1 MYEIEVTAT
10 TTAIEVRAPYHP
22 DFPAAARRLD
32 GIWSSTC
39 RCWTFRAAQKEGV
52 HALLS
57 RIFGWTPAPS
67 GATAVIRVTLD
78 AWNARESEVR
88 LTGRT
93 LAARYSRDGAVII
106 DPVAVII
113 DGEFA
118 PAGGSRRRP
127 AVIDDQ
133 REVTLEVTLPEEAL
147 EAATELE
154 WTRVEP
160 EPEPEP
166 EPEAEPEAAD
176 AATAALD
183 EVAADL
189 IALADGEDID
199 LHVEDGTVGATM
211 SGAEFTAL
219 GTEDG
224 EVIIT
229 RILPDGEEMYDDGPA
244 RPTRARTTRLFRAWV
259 AETHAV
265 LARRQAEAILR
276 GDAMEAAVASL
287 LAEGDGAPHGT
298 YGWGDET
305 PTWNDLTLPHGSV
318 LRRRY
323 VGVSPEAPTGWEW
336 EARGRLRR
344 ADAPAITAMVRA
356 GVLPATLAAP
366 ALPAATRERIRGEAI
381 AAALDRA
388 LEDAGAQPAWE
399 RALMREG
406 AAEGDPESGLPEEA
420 TLTII
425 DRECQWALAIAGPA
439 GTVPINPA
447 ATGTMPAWAS
457 GPALREWITSTLGAE
472 AAAHADLAGL
482 D

>member
-154 WTRVEP
+154 WTRVDP
-160 EPEPEP
+160 
-166 EPEAEPEAAD
+166 EPEAAD
-176 AATAALD
+176 AATTAALD

-199 LHVEDGTVGATM
+199 LHVEDGRVGATM

-229 RILPDGEEMYDDGPA
+229 RLLPDGEEMYDDGAA

-265 LARRQAEAILR
+265 LARRQAEVILR
-276 GDAMEAAVASL
+276 GDAIEAASASL

-336 EARGRLRR
+336 EARGCLRR
-344 ADAPAITAMVRA
+344 EDAPALTAMVRA

-406 AAEGDPESGLPEEA
+406 APEPGLPEEA

-425 DRECQWALAIAGPA
+425 ARECQWALAITGPA

-457 GPALREWITSTLGAE
+457 GPALREWITSLLGDE
-472 AAAHADLAGL
+472 AAAQADLAGL